1 MKLDHVLDKT
11 TFCVDNKYRPPFGF
25 IRQPPMHDDALRNG
39 DLFPAEGP
47 VRPPARPA
55 APPPVV
61 PVSRFV
67 ASARLLV
74 ERELGLTW
82 VGGEI
87 SGCSRAAS
95 GHLYFTLKD
104 AHAQV
109 RCVFFR
115 HKAQGLAFPLR
126 EGLAVE
132 VRATPTIYDARGEFQ
147 LNVETVRQAGL
158 GALYE
163 RFLQLKATLAAAGLF
178 AEARKRPLPTYPR
191 RIGIVTSRH
200 AAALRD
206 VLTTLRRRF
215 RGVPVVLYPA
225 AVQGAGAAGEIAA
238 AIRMANSRAEVDVLI
253 VCRGG
258 GSLEDLWAFNEE
270 TVARAV
276 FASAIPIVSGV
287 GHETDFTICD
297 FVADVRAPTPTGA
310 ATLAV
315 PECAA
320 LRRAVTDLAR
330 RFVRAQAHQASSR
343 AQRLDR
349 SARRLVHPAAR
360 LARQAEAMLA
370 LRNRLAR
377 AFAHRQAVC
386 MHRLQALDA
395 RLGLS
400 VRVPRPQQARVAHAA
415 RALQRAGRQRL
426 ADAAAALGRLQDA
439 LELLN
444 PGAVLERGY
453 AIVTASDGAIVS
465 DADRLVPGD
474 DVAVQFAR
482 GRATV
487 TVKTTDPPVS
497 EV

>member
-1 MKLDHVLDKT
+1 M
-11 TFCVDNKYRPPFGF
+11 
-25 IRQPPMHDDALRNG
+25 RNE
-39 DLFPAEGP
+39 DLFPADDI
-47 VRPPARPA
+47 ARPA
-55 APPPVV
+55 ARVVPPPPVV

-74 ERELGLTW
+74 ERQLGLMW
-82 VGGEI
+82 IGGEI

-115 HKAQGLAFPLR
+115 HKAQGLAFTLR

-163 RFLQLKATLAAAGLF
+163 RFLQLKTALAAAGLF
-178 AEARKRPLPTYPR
+178 DEARKRALPSYPQ
-191 RIGIVTSRH
+191 RIGIVTSRQ

-215 RGVPVVLYPA
+215 RAVPIILYPA
-225 AVQGAGAAGEIAA
+225 SVQGAGAAGEIAA
-238 AIRMANSRAEVDVLI
+238 AIRTANQRAEVDVLI

-270 TVARAV
+270 MVARAV
-276 FASAIPIVSGV
+276 FASTIPIVSGV

-310 ATLAV
+310 AALAV
-315 PECAA
+315 PECGA
-320 LRRAVTDLAR
+320 LRRAVGDLAR
-330 RFVRAQAHQASSR
+330 RFARAQNHQASAR

-349 SARRLVHPAAR
+349 AARRLVHPAAR
-360 LARQAEAMLA
+360 LARQAETTLA

-377 AFAHRQAVC
+377 AFAHRLAVC
-386 MHRLQALDA
+386 VHRLQALDA
-395 RLGLS
+395 RFVLTL
-400 VRVPRPQQARVAHAA
+400 RAPRPQLARLAHAA
-415 RALQRAGRQRL
+415 RALERAGRQRL
-426 ADAAAALGRLQDA
+426 AHASGTLQRLQDA

-453 AIVTASDGAIVS
+453 AIVTATDGTIVS
-465 DADRLVPGD
+465 DANRLAPGD
-474 DVAVQFAR
+474 DVAVRFAR
-482 GRATV
+482 GRATA
-487 TVKTTDPPVS
+487 TVKTTESTSESPAAEVQPPVS

>member
-1 MKLDHVLDKT
+1 M
-11 TFCVDNKYRPPFGF
+11 
-25 IRQPPMHDDALRNG
+25 QDDAVRND
-39 DLFPAEGP
+39 DLFPSEGP
-47 VRPPARPA
+47 ARPPARLA
-55 APPPVV
+55 AASPVV
-61 PVSRFV
+61 PVSRFM

-74 ERELGLTW
+74 ERQLGLMW
-82 VGGEI
+82 IGGEI

-115 HKAQGLAFPLR
+115 HKAQGLAFTLR

-147 LNVETVRQAGL
+147 LAVETVRQAGL

-163 RFLQLKATLAAAGLF
+163 RFLQLKAALAAGGLF
-178 AEARKRPLPTYPR
+178 AEARKRPLPAFPR

-215 RGVPVVLYPA
+215 RSVPLVLYPA
-225 AVQGAGAAGEIAA
+225 SVQGAGAAGEIAS
-238 AIRMANSRAEVDVLI
+238 AIRMANARAEVDVLI

-258 GSLEDLWAFNEE
+258 GSLEDLWAFNEQI
-270 TVARAV
+270 VARAV

-320 LRRAVTDLAR
+320 LRRAVADLAR
-330 RFVRAQAHQASSR
+330 RFARAQAHQASAR
-343 AQRLDR
+343 AQRLDLA
-349 SARRLVHPAAR
+349 ARRLVHPAAR
-360 LARQAEAMLA
+360 LARQAEATLA
-370 LRNRLAR
+370 LRNRLTR

-400 VRVPRPQQARVAHAA
+400 LRAPRPQLARVTHAA
-415 RALQRAGRQRL
+415 RALERVVRQRL
-426 ADAAAALGRLQDA
+426 ALAASTLERLQDA

-453 AIVTASDGAIVS
+453 AIVTSADGAIVS
-465 DADRLVPGD
+465 DAQRVAPGD
-474 DVAVQFAR
+474 DVAVRFAR
-482 GRATV
+482 GHATA
-487 TVKTTDPPVS
+487 TVKTTEPPTLGS
-497 EV
+497 EQ